1 MITPA
6 LIKSCLTI
14 FFCRII
20 DVSMGTFR
28 MVLTVKE
35 KSALAGIIGFIEIF
49 IWYVVVKDA
58 ISSEGPVIAIAIAYA
73 GGFACGTYIGTRLS
87 KLLISGS
94 VSVQVVTT
102 DRNPDMLS
110 AVRDEGYALTVVDA
124 NESEYAGEKYM
135 IFASIDKKK
144 LKDFEA
150 LIKRWDENAFIL
162 VQDAKSYRGGYFGK

>member
-1 MITPA
+1 M
-6 LIKSCLTI
+6 
-14 FFCRII
+14 
-20 DVSMGTFR
+20 
-28 MVLTVKE
+28 
-35 KSALAGIIGFIEIF
+35 
-49 IWYVVVKDA
+49 
-58 ISSEGPVIAIAIAYA
+58 
-73 GGFACGTYIGTRLS
+73 
-87 KLLISGS
+87 ISGS